1 MRKFLNVIA
10 VFLLSAG
17 FAFGQDGH
25 TGLSY
30 TVSGTVTDSQSGK
43 PLESVHVSIPGR
55 HQATVTNA
63 DGFFVLKSDR
73 QIDIVEFSFLGY
85 RSRRL
90 KASESMYVSL
100 VRENLQLSESSIV
113 TGDPHAIVMA
123 ALDHVWDSY
132 CTEPELLKCFYRET
146 VQKRTRY
153 TYVAEAVARIYKG
166 RYNRNIGADAAALEK
181 SRILVSQRS
190 RDTLSVKTM
199 GGPTQA
205 ITHDIVKNGD
215 IIFNE
220 TDLQLYQFK
229 MEMPAYIG
237 DRLQFVISM
246 SPAGEA
252 DYALYNAKLY
262 IDRELLT
269 FTRIEASLDMSDKG
283 KATRMLLISK
293 PVGLRFVP
301 EEASIIINYRLD
313 GGKTRL
319 EYFRT
324 AMRFTCDWRKRMF
337 RTRYNTVNEMVITD
351 VLPEAAPISRK
362 ERFRNS
368 EYLVD
373 KAYEFQD
380 PDFWKDYNIIEPS
393 ESLEH
398 AIGRLRKGR

>member
-10 VFLLSAG
+10 VLLLSVG
-17 FAFGQDGH
+17 VAFGQDSRAK
-25 TGLSY
+25 LSF
-30 TVSGTVTDSQSGK
+30 TISGTVTDSQSGK

-63 DGFFVLKSDR
+63 DGYFVLKSDR

-90 KASESMYVSL
+90 KASETMYVSL

-113 TGDPHAIVMA
+113 TGDPRAIVMA

-146 VQKRTRY
+146 VQKRSRY

-166 RYNRNIGADAAALEK
+166 RYTRNTGADAAALEK

-215 IIFNE
+215 IIFNDI
-220 TDLQLYQFK
+220 DLPLYQFQ

-246 SPAGEA
+246 SPAGDAE
-252 DYALYNAKLY
+252 YALYNAKLY

-269 FTRIEASLDMSDKG
+269 FTRIEASLDMSNKG
-283 KATRMLLISK
+283 KATRMLLVSK

-301 EEASIIINYRLD
+301 EEASIVINYRLE
-313 GGKTRL
+313 GVKTRL

-324 AMRFTCDWRKRMF
+324 VMRFTCDWRKRMF
-337 RTRYNTVNEMVITD
+337 RTRYTTVNEMVITD
-351 VLPEAAPISRK
+351 VLPEATPISKK
-362 ERFRNS
+362 ERFRS
-368 EYLVD
+368 SDYLID